1 MNQGMMNFQPDS
13 LEQSAINA
21 VRKYGG
27 NGLLPAAAQ
36 TLGFDADEYW
46 RFFPGPESFRKPIL
60 DRDIPPL
67 LSQLITLLWS
77 FRASDAPITRV
88 MTGVVA
94 SACFGSRH
102 LWEDMG
108 LVSRSEASLL
118 IERHFPQ
125 LAQENVRALKWKH
138 FLFERLGE
146 YLKLPN
152 LHPPG
157 CAGCDEFSAC
167 FPGRQPLP
175 DNRSSMTTLSSPP
188 HASIHLDSSIWMK
201 VGSENL
207 GGRGRIE
214 LLDLIA
220 EKGSITQAA
229 KAIGMSYKAAWDA
242 VNTMNNLAGAAL
254 VERSSGGRGGGSTR
268 LTARG
273 LELIERFKR
282 IEAVH
287 QRFVQVLNEEA
298 NDLAS
303 DLSLLRIMNMKTSA
317 RNHFSGTVM
326 AISKGVVNDEVE
338 LSCGSGITIVAT
350 VTRESTESLSL
361 KIGSPCFALVKASSI
376 IIASNLAEAGLSAR
390 NQLKGTITA
399 IIPGAVN
406 TEIVLEL
413 EGGAHI
419 AAIVTDTSVNALGLE
434 IGKPAAAIFK
444 ASSVILGTM
453 S

>member
-1 MNQGMMNFQPDS
+1 
-13 LEQSAINA
+13 
-21 VRKYGG
+21 
-27 NGLLPAAAQ
+27 
-36 TLGFDADEYW
+36 
-46 RFFPGPESFRKPIL
+46 
-60 DRDIPPL
+60 
-67 LSQLITLLWS
+67 
-77 FRASDAPITRV
+77 
-88 MTGVVA
+88 MT
-94 SACFGSRH
+94 
-102 LWEDMG
+102 
-108 LVSRSEASLL
+108 
-118 IERHFPQ
+118 P
-125 LAQENVRALKWKH
+125 
-138 FLFERLGE
+138 
-146 YLKLPN
+146 
-152 LHPPG
+152 
-157 CAGCDEFSAC
+157 
-167 FPGRQPLP
+167 
-175 DNRSSMTTLSSPP
+175 SSSSS
-188 HASIHLDSSIWMK
+188 HTSIHLGSSIWMK

-207 GGRGRIE
+207 GGPGRIK
-214 LLDLIA
+214 LLALIA

-287 QRFVQVLNEEA
+287 QRFVQALDEEA

-317 RNHFSGTVM
+317 RNHFSGTVT

-350 VTRESTESLSL
+350 VTCESTESLSL